1 MFPLGLPHD
10 FLCPTHDIHLF
21 QSRAA
26 GLRPK
31 LMHVMIHGSQ
41 HLHEKHLGQG
51 EFDGA
56 VWWLKERNKRCDGN
70 VMQCL
75 WSQKDLKVSTDRW
88 STHPVSLSRKC
99 IARRVNASTIESSGW
114 TNSMQTVIPGNT
126 WQTCISVWT
135 TNQGLFDFC
144 WVGMDMIFVLK
155 VIRMCL
161 SGLTGLG
168 NVSTAGNLGNLS
180 VRADLFLGFTNCPR
194 VNDNTY

>member
-1 MFPLGLPHD
+1 MFPLGLPHG
-10 FLCPTHDIHLF
+10 FLCPT
-21 QSRAA
+21 SW
-26 GLRPK
+26 
-31 LMHVMIHGSQ
+31 SQ
-41 HLHEKHLGQG
+41 AETDACDDPWQPASPW
-51 EFDGA
+51 ETPARRGA
-56 VWWLKERNKRCDGN
+56 VWWCCRRWLRAKGAMKK
-70 VMQCL
+70 CL
-75 WSQKDLKVSTDRW
+75 WSQQYLKVSTDRW
-88 STHPVSLSRKC
+88 STQPVSLSSKC
-99 IARRVNASTIESSGW
+99 IARRVNASTIESWGW

-144 WVGMDMIFVLK
+144 WVRLDMIFVLK

-180 VRADLFLGFTNCPR
+180 VRADLFLCFTNCPR